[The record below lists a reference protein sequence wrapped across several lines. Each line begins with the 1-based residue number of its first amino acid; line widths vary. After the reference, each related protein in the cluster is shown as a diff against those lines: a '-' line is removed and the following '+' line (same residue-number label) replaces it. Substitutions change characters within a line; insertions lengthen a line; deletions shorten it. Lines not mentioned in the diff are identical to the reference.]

1 MDLFNKES
9 PVYIQL
15 VNYLEDEI
23 LSGAIKRGERIYSQN
38 ELAKIFFINPAT
50 AAKSLTILVEG
61 GILVKRRGLGMF
73 VTDEALELIEK
84 RRKSYGL
91 KSKITE
97 LVIECKKLNITEEE
111 LLKQISSEY
120 NMLQEPNDSSN

>member
-1 MDLFNKES
+1 MNLFNSKS

-38 ELAKIFFINPAT
+38 ELAKIFVINPAT
-50 AAKSLTILVEG
+50 AAKSLTLLVES

-84 RRKSYGL
+84 RRKTYGL

-97 LVIECKKLNITEEE
+97 LVVECKKLNITEEE
-111 LLKQISSEY
+111 LLKQISAEY
-120 NMLQEPNDSSN
+120 NTIQDPKDSSN